1 MLVAASCSFGLL
13 EWLCVCCLVQVCLR
27 VVIAFVGCLF
37 GCCGVVCVYLLVVVS
52 LVCDSWFECSLDFGL
67 LIVGLMCL
75 LVWYGWL

>member
-1 MLVAASCSFGLL
+1 MPQVAVLGCLSGCAFVVWFRVC
-13 EWLCVCCLVQVCLR
+13 LCVI
-27 VVIAFVGCLF
+27 IAFVGCLF

-52 LVCDSWFECSLDFGL
+52 LVCDSWFGCSLDFGL

>member
-1 MLVAASCSFGLL
+1 MRLLFGSGCVCAWVLRLLVAY
-13 EWLCVCCLVQVCLR
+13 LVA
-27 VVIAFVGCLF
+27 VVL
-37 GCCGVVCVYLLVVVS
+37 CVYLLVVVG